1 MFGDIINTITAAANA
16 SFEDAS
22 KMIEDCVNADAE
34 FIDTLQQIGTIPES
48 VAHDSTEEK
57 LFSKASDAVLSRA
70 FREIGLCSTILRERG
85 DSADVLARSPIHGYA
100 LVADAKAFRM
110 SRTAK
115 NQKDFKVVA
124 LSGWRKDTEYAVLCS
139 PYFQYP
145 AKTSQIYA
153 QAIVNNVCLLSWEHL
168 VFMIRHGIKESKD
181 LSLADLWGFCGAYSH
196 EVLCSDM
203 KTCFLEQFNDFFLQK
218 AHLNRAPFDGL
229 LREQIEIIV
238 RRGEKERSFWIAEL
252 EEVKQYSRE
261 KAIRELIKSKKIYE
275 KIAQIDTYVRGLSY
289 EG

>member
-100 LVADAKAFRM
+100 
-110 SRTAK
+110 
-115 NQKDFKVVA
+115 VVA
-124 LSGWRKDTEYAVLCS
+124 LSGWRKDSEYAVLCS